1 MEYAAPA
8 RHATAPLA
16 IALTMASAM
25 VLWAEQA
32 QNWIPDEVKLPS
44 DMEVTID
51 RAIGSSTRIF
61 AFVTGEDAGALI
73 DTWADA
79 LSQAGYNIA
88 PNPEEVANPQIEFS
102 GPGIGNAKIAVQPT
116 AEADRSLVQF
126 DASLN

>member
-1 MEYAAPA
+1 MDYTAPA
-8 RHATAPLA
+8 RNVTAPLA

-32 QNWIPDEVKLPS
+32 QDWIPAEVKLPS

-61 AFVTGEDAGALI
+61 AFVTGEDGGALI
-73 DTWADA
+73 DTWTDA
-79 LSQAGYNIA
+79 LSQAGYIIT
-88 PNPEEVANPQIEFS
+88 PNPEEVANPQVEFT

-116 AEADRSLVQF
+116 ADTSRSLVQF